1 MPNKRIDPLPGADD
15 TNGNARQWWILGV
28 IALVGLTLTAVF
40 ASAVL
45 DTVRQT
51 KLAEIQG
58 RVADLVGR
66 IETEFNVQ
74 MATLRATRAF
84 VAVNENVGPETF
96 SAYAARLDT
105 GDVGT
110 VAYGWAPRSTGTN
123 GGVAF
128 RVDMLHPD
136 GPARMLNGVDLL
148 ELASI
153 KDSLQSSIDFNEI
166 HVSEVLSTE
175 TTGGHKN
182 FVVAML
188 PVYAAGKQNF
198 LVAQRRQNARGILF
212 SVLDPATAAG
222 FAIASSSFAKMID
235 DGVVGVEIATHDG
248 ESGHTPLYR
257 TRDFDRLS
265 HITEQSSLYS
275 ETAFSTRELMIAQ
288 RRVHI
293 HFAVDPNGL
302 GAGPLISA
310 SSVFATGLIVTLGLL
325 IYVWSRINY
334 DRRVASLVRE
344 RTRALEASEQRLHDM
359 ADVSA
364 DWFWELD
371 KDLRFSYLSERFE
384 EVTGISR
391 KIFLGRTRPEAASM
405 GNIRTENDWR
415 DHMDDLEH
423 RRPFS
428 NFRYT
433 IARGNGK
440 DQHFSISGKPVF
452 DEDGEFIGYRGT
464 GRDVT
469 SEETANRRM
478 RESEARMQ
486 RNVRQLE
493 ASQQELEE
501 STAQMAELAERYA
514 IEKERAEA
522 SERSKSEF
530 LASMSH
536 EIRTPMTGVMG
547 FADMLLDSPLR
558 PEDREKVIK
567 IKGAT
572 QQLLTIINDILDL
585 SKLDAG
591 RLSIEHLDFNIR
603 SAVDEVL
610 DLVRERARV
619 KNLSLDVDF
628 PDDIDVGVHGD
639 PTRFRQILINLVGNA
654 VKFTHTGGITVRA
667 RQPGEGEERFFEFRV
682 IDTGIGISPEN
693 QKRLFSDFSQA
704 DASISRHYEGT
715 GLGLAISKRLVE
727 LMGGE
732 IWVES
737 EEGKGSQFC
746 FRLPFEKA
754 KSDVTGLVRHHAAA
768 HFETTR
774 PLNILVAEDNK
785 LNQRIIVATLDKF
798 GHKATVVDNGEQAVD
813 QAGQGDY
820 DLILMDIRMPEM
832 SGPDATRV
840 IRARDDHVADIP
852 IIALTADAMEEH
864 IRGYLDAGMNAC
876 VTKPIDRAALV
887 TTINEVLGE
896 DIHVPMSEAEEAR
909 SGYALP
915 TDAELEQ
922 SAPDGQSG
930 VISVNDFLSQ
940 LDQVADEIERGK
952 RAKT

>member
-1 MPNKRIDPLPGADD
+1 MPNRRTDPQPGSEAAP
-15 TNGNARQWWILGV
+15 GNARQWWILGA
-28 IALVGLTLTAVF
+28 IGLVGLVLTVVF
-40 ASAVL
+40 ASSVL
-45 DTVRQT
+45 ESVRQT
-51 KLAEIQG
+51 KLAEVQS

-84 VAVNENVGPETF
+84 VGVNEDVGPGTF
-96 SAYAARLDT
+96 SAYAGSLDT

-110 VAYGWAPRSTGTN
+110 VAYGWAPRAPGETGAV
-123 GGVAF
+123 GY
-128 RVDMLHPD
+128 RVGMLHPE
-136 GPARMLNGVDLL
+136 GPASALKGVDLV

-153 KDSLQSSIDFNEI
+153 NGALQNTIDFDEI
-166 HVSEVLSTE
+166 QISEPLSTE
-175 TTGGHKN
+175 TTGGHKSL
-182 FVVAML
+182 VLAML
-188 PVYAAGKQNF
+188 PVYEAGKSNF
-198 LVAQRRQNARGILF
+198 LVEQRRQNAKGILF
-212 SVLDPATAAG
+212 SVLDPATTVG
-222 FAIASSSFAKMID
+222 FVVASSSFARMID
-235 DGVVGVEIATHDG
+235 KGVVGIEIITRDG
-248 ESGHTPLYR
+248 ANARTALYR

-265 HITEQSSLYS
+265 RITEGSGIYN
-275 ETAFSTRELMIAQ
+275 ETAISTRDLQIAQ
-288 RRVHI
+288 RRVQI
-293 HFAVDPNGL
+293 HVAVDPTGL
-302 GAGPLISA
+302 GSAPLISA
-310 SSVFATGLIVTLGLL
+310 GAVFAIGLILTFAVL

-334 DRRVASLVRE
+334 DRRVAALVRE
-344 RTRALEASEQRLHDM
+344 RTRALEASEQRLLDM

-364 DWFWELD
+364 DWFWEMD
-371 KDLRFSYLSERFE
+371 SDYRFTYLSERFE
-384 EVTGISR
+384 QVTGVSR
-391 KIFLGRTRPEAASM
+391 KMFLGRTRLEAA
-405 GNIRTENDWR
+405 GIANFRTEENWR
-415 DHMDDLEH
+415 DHMNDLEN

-433 IARGNGK
+433 ISKGGGK
-440 DQHFSISGKPVF
+440 EEYFSISGKPVF
-452 DEDGEFIGYRGT
+452 DDAGEFIGYRGT

-469 SEETANRRM
+469 SEETAHRRM
-478 RESEARMQ
+478 RDSEARMQ

-493 ASQQELEE
+493 DSRQELEE
-501 STAQMAELAERYA
+501 STARMAELAERYA
-514 IEKERAEA
+514 IEKDRAEA

-572 QQLLTIINDILDL
+572 QSLLTIINDILDL

-591 RLSIEHLDFNIR
+591 RLNIEHLDFNIKT
-603 SAVDEVL
+603 AVDEVL

-619 KNLSLDVDF
+619 KKLSLTADF
-628 PDDIDVGVHGD
+628 PDDIDVGMHGD

-654 VKFTHTGGITVRA
+654 VKFTHKGGVTIKA
-667 RQPGEGEERFFEFRV
+667 RRLGEGNDTFIEFRV
-682 IDTGIGISPEN
+682 VDTGIGISPDN

-727 LMGGE
+727 LMGGK

-737 EEGKGSQFC
+737 EEGHGSQFC
-746 FRLPFEKA
+746 FQLPFEKA
-754 KSDVTGLVRHHAAA
+754 KSDVTGFVRHHAAE
-768 HFETTR
+768 HFKTIR

-798 GHKATVVDNGEQAVD
+798 GHISTVVENGEEAVE
-813 QAGQGDY
+813 QVGLGEY

-832 SGPDATRV
+832 SGPDATRA
-840 IRARDDHVADIP
+840 IRARRDHAADIP

-864 IRGYLDAGMNAC
+864 IRSYLDAGMNAC
-876 VTKPIDRAALV
+876 VTKPIDRSALV
-887 TTINEVLGE
+887 RTINEVLGE
-896 DIHVPMSEAEEAR
+896 EIHVPMTEAEEAR
-909 SGYALP
+909 NGYAIP

-922 SAPDGQSG
+922 AAEGQSG
-930 VISVNDFLSQ
+930 VISVNDFLNQ
-940 LDQVADEIERGK
+940 INNVAEEIERGK
-952 RAKT
+952 RIEK

>member
-1 MPNKRIDPLPGADD
+1 MPNRRTDPLPVTDG
-15 TNGNARQWWILGV
+15 THGNARQWWILGA
-28 IALVGLTLTAVF
+28 IALVGLTLTVVF
-40 ASAVL
+40 ASSVL
-45 DTVRQT
+45 NTVRQT
-51 KLAEIQG
+51 KLAEVQS

-84 VAVNENVGPETF
+84 VAVNDNVKPETF
-96 SAYAARLDT
+96 SAFAASLDT

-110 VAYGWAPRSTGTN
+110 VAYGWAERISGEG
-123 GGVAF
+123 GGVGY

-136 GPARMLNGVDLL
+136 GPARTLDGVDLA
-148 ELASI
+148 ELASLN
-153 KDSLQSSIDFNEI
+153 DALQKSIDFNEI

-175 TTGGHKN
+175 TTGGHRN

-188 PVYAAGKQNF
+188 PVYAANAQDF
-198 LVAQRRQNARGILF
+198 LVEQRRQNARGILF
-212 SVLDPATAAG
+212 SVLDPATTVG
-222 FAIASSSFAKMID
+222 FVIASSSFAQMID
-235 DGVVGVEIATHDG
+235 DGVLGVEIVTHDG
-248 ESGHTPLYR
+248 GNGHTPLYR
-257 TRDFDRLS
+257 SRDYERLS
-265 HITEQSSLYS
+265 RLTEDSGLYS
-275 ETAFSTRELMIAQ
+275 DTAFSSRELMIAQ

-293 HFAVDPNGL
+293 HFAIDPTGL
-302 GAGPLISA
+302 GTGPLISA
-310 SSVFATGLIVTLGLL
+310 ASVFAIGLILTLAFLV
-325 IYVWSRINY
+325 YVWSRINY
-334 DRRVASLVRE
+334 DRRVAALVRE
-344 RTRALEASEQRLHDM
+344 RTRALEASEQRMLDM

-364 DWFWELD
+364 DWFWEMD
-371 KDLRFSYLSERFE
+371 SDFRFTYLSERFE
-384 EVTGISR
+384 QMTGIPRS
-391 KIFLGRTRPEAASM
+391 IFLGRTRLEAA
-405 GNIRTENDWR
+405 GIANLRIEENWR
-415 DHMDDLEH
+415 DHMNDLEN
-423 RRPFS
+423 RRAFS

-433 IARGNGK
+433 ISKGGGREE
-440 DQHFSISGKPVF
+440 HVSISGKPVF
-452 DEDGEFIGYRGT
+452 DEDGAFIGYRGS

-469 SEETANRRM
+469 FEETANRRM

-493 ASQQELEE
+493 ESRQELEE
-501 STAQMAELAERYA
+501 STARMAELAERYA
-514 IEKERAEA
+514 IEKDRAEA

-547 FADMLLDSPLR
+547 FADMLLDSSLR

-572 QQLLTIINDILDL
+572 QSLLTIINDILDL

-591 RLSIEHLDFNIR
+591 RLSIEHLDFNIKT
-603 SAVDEVL
+603 AVDEVL

-619 KNLSLDVDF
+619 KNLSLTADF
-628 PDDIDVGVHGD
+628 SDGIEVGMHGD

-654 VKFTHTGGITVRA
+654 VKFTHKGGVTIKVR
-667 RQPGEGEERFFEFRV
+667 QSGDGNDEFIEFRV

-737 EEGKGSQFC
+737 EAGKGSQFC

-754 KSDVTGLVRHHAAA
+754 KSDVTGLARHHVRE
-768 HFETTR
+768 HFRTTR
-774 PLNILVAEDNK
+774 PLNILVAEDNR

-798 GHKATVVDNGEQAVD
+798 GHNATVVENGEQAVEWV
-813 QAGQGDY
+813 GQGEY
-820 DLILMDIRMPEM
+820 DLILMDVRMPEM
-832 SGPDATRV
+832 SGPDATRA
-840 IRARDDHVADIP
+840 IRARHDHIAAIP

-864 IRGYLDAGMNAC
+864 IRSYLDAGMNAC
-876 VTKPIDRAALV
+876 VTKPIDRATLV
-887 TTINEVLGE
+887 LAINDVLGE
-896 DIHVPMSEAEEAR
+896 EIHVPIGEAEVAR
-909 SGYALP
+909 DGYAVP
-915 TDAELEQ
+915 TDDELEQ
-922 SAPDGQSG
+922 AAEAQSG
-930 VISVNDFLSQ
+930 VISVSDFLNQ
-940 LDQVADEIERGK
+940 LDDVAEEIEREK
-952 RAKT
+952 RAKK